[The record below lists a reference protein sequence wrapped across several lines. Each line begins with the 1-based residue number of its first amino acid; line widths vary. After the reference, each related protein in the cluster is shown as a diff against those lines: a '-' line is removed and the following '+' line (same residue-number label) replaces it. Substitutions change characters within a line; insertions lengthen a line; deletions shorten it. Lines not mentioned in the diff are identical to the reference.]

1 MRGWRALVISHS
13 GADKKEQV
21 MSRNSKAGRPRGFTL
36 VELLVVIGIIAM
48 LVSVLLPAL
57 NKARE
62 AANMVKCASNLR
74 QIGQAY
80 TMHAA
85 EHKNYVPTAGLIHPP
100 YNASPQGLR
109 DPSKTKYMYYSEGN
123 VQRPLPMPAALA
135 TYMGQKIRTDDRNV
149 LRDDMD
155 SGPCREVFTCPTQAR
170 EGMIMGNMLRD
181 FSWEAPPIWSS
192 YIFNEEP
199 LGFLDLEPAYRRGR
213 GNLNR
218 MKMTSDT
225 MMIGEGKPRGGMNGW
240 LVIFALQNGTT
251 LEEVWSMSASP
262 DRTSLGIPFAG
273 AGDRSNFD
281 LNRHK
286 NRMNIVFMDGH
297 AETVIVQQYPNTR
310 APTRV
315 TWSKKVWT
323 SPPTGF

>member
-1 MRGWRALVISHS
+1 
-13 GADKKEQV
+13 

-48 LVSVLLPAL
+48 LVSILLPAL

-74 QIGQAY
+74 QVGQAY

-85 EHKNYVPTAGLIHPP
+85 EHKNHVPTAGLIHAP
-100 YNASPQGLR
+100 YNATPRGLR
-109 DPSKTKYMYYSEGN
+109 DAAKVKYMYYNEGS

-135 TYMGQKIRTDDRNV
+135 TYMGQQIRTDSIAN
-149 LRDDMD
+149 LQADMD
-155 SGPCREVFTCPTQAR
+155 SGPCREILTCPTQAR
-170 EGMIMGNMLRD
+170 EGMRMGSMLRD
-181 FSWEAPPIWSS
+181 TSGWNGPPIWSS

-225 MMIGEGKPRGGMNGW
+225 MMIGEGKPRSGGDW

-251 LEEVWSMSASP
+251 LEETWAMTASA
-262 DRTSLGIPFAG
+262 DRASLGIPWAG
-273 AGDRSNFD
+273 AGDRTNFD
-281 LNRHK
+281 FRRHK

-297 AETVIVQQYPNTR
+297 AETVIVTPFPNSTN
-310 APTRV
+310 PTRL

>member
-1 MRGWRALVISHS
+1 
-13 GADKKEQV
+13 
-21 MSRNSKAGRPRGFTL
+21 MSRNSKAVRPRGFTL

-48 LVSVLLPAL
+48 LISILLPAL
-57 NKARE
+57 NRARE

-80 TMHAA
+80 IMHAA
-85 EHKNYVPTAGLIHPP
+85 EHKNHVPTAGLIHPP
-100 YNASPQGLR
+100 YFATPAQLR
-109 DPSKTKYMYYSEGN
+109 DASRTKYMYYNEGS
-123 VQRPLPMPAALA
+123 VLRPMPMPAALA
-135 TYMGQKIRTDDRNV
+135 SYMGQKVRTDSRQ
-149 LRDDMD
+149 LLQEDMD

-170 EGMIMGNMLRD
+170 EGTIMGNMLRD

-199 LGFLDLEPAYRRGR
+199 LGFLDMEPSYRRGR

-225 MMIGEGKPRGGMNGW
+225 MMIGDGKPRGGVNGW

-251 LEEVWSMSASP
+251 LEETWSMTASA
-262 DRTSLGIPFAG
+262 DRASLGIPWAG

-286 NRMNIVFMDGH
+286 GRMNCVFMDGH
-297 AETVIVQQYPNTR
+297 AETIVVQQFPNTR
-310 APTRV
+310 APSRV
-315 TWSKKVWT
+315 TWSRKVYT
-323 SPPTGF
+323 SPPPGF